1 MKANEIL
8 MQQIAIDYCC
18 LIDDVKDG
26 KNHFTLYQELSD
38 RRSFQEADKCFL
50 KICVI
55 NGKVLFNGQKDIIEW
70 CKEQYES
77 YGSEWFFEA
86 KNMHKLNE
94 RLMEDGYQIESVH
107 PFFIPS
113 QQEDI
118 FDHGHIEPELRYS
131 YHGHIEP
138 ELSNSDAE
146 TCSSHVVAV
155 NSDYE
160 IKWYDE
166 KDILQFKGDDRF
178 DEAFIF
184 CEGAPDVLGVAAI
197 KDGEILGMAG
207 ASQDSKAMWQ
217 IGINVDKKC
226 SGSGI
231 AKMLVT
237 LIKNEILKRGILP
250 FYGTSMSHL
259 ASQRVALASGFKPAW
274 VELYTTKR
282 SSGV

>member
-18 LIDDVKDG
+18 SIDDVKDG

-118 FDHGHIEPELRYS
+118 FDHGHIEPEL
-131 YHGHIEP
+131 
-138 ELSNSDAE
+138 SNSDAE

-178 DEAFIF
+178 DEDLFSVKVHRMF
-184 CEGAPDVLGVAAI
+184 
-197 KDGEILGMAG
+197 
-207 ASQDSKAMWQ
+207 
-217 IGINVDKKC
+217 
-226 SGSGI
+226 
-231 AKMLVT
+231 
-237 LIKNEILKRGILP
+237 
-250 FYGTSMSHL
+250 
-259 ASQRVALASGFKPAW
+259 
-274 VELYTTKR
+274 
-282 SSGV
+282 

>member
-18 LIDDVKDG
+18 SIDDVKDG

-38 RRSFQEADKCFL
+38 RRRFQEADKCFL

-77 YGSEWFFEA
+77 YESEWFFEA

-94 RLMEDGYQIESVH
+94 RLMEDGYQIDSVH

-118 FDHGHIEPELRYS
+118 FDHGHT
-131 YHGHIEP
+131 EP
-138 ELSNSDAE
+138 ELSYSDAE
-146 TCSSHVVAV
+146 MCSSHAVAV

-184 CEGAPDVLGVAAI
+184 CESAPDVLGVAAI
-197 KDGEILGMAG
+197 KDGEIFGMAG
-207 ASQDSKAMWQ
+207 ASRDSKAMWQ

-226 SGSGI
+226 KGSGI
-231 AKMLVT
+231 AKMLIT

-250 FYGTSMSHL
+250 FYGTSISHL

-274 VELYTTKR
+274 VELITSKR

>member
-1 MKANEIL
+1 MKTNEIL
-8 MQQIAIDYCC
+8 IQQIAIDYCC
-18 LIDDVKDG
+18 SIDDVMDG

-38 RRSFQEADKCFL
+38 KRSFQEADKCFL

-55 NGKVLFNGQKDIIEW
+55 NGKVLFSGQKNIIEW

-77 YGSEWFFEA
+77 YGGEWFFEA

-94 RLMEDGYQIESVH
+94 RLMEDGYQIDSVH
-107 PFFIPS
+107 PFFIPI
-113 QQEDI
+113 QQDEI
-118 FDHGHIEPELRYS
+118 SNFGHA
-131 YHGHIEP
+131 
-138 ELSNSDAE
+138 DAE
-146 TCSSHVVAV
+146 LC

-160 IKWYDE
+160 IKWYNE
-166 KDILQFKGDDRF
+166 EEILQFKGDDRF

-207 ASQDSKAMWQ
+207 ASRDSKVMWQ

-259 ASQRVALASGFKPAW
+259 ASERVALASGFTPAW
-274 VELYTTKR
+274 VELFTTKI
-282 SSGV
+282 STD